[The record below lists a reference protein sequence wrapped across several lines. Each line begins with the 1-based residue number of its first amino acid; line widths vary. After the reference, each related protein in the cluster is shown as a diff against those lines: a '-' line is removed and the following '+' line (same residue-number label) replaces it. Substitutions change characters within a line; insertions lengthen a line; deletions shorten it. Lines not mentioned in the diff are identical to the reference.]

1 MKRTAFF
8 YSPYLWRMK
17 SKKEA
22 FQQKDRLI
30 KGITNDGFF
39 KITVV
44 KTTEAAE
51 LARQYHELSPLVT
64 ILLGRALTGTMLLA
78 AELKGEERVRLDLEG
93 NGPVSHMV
101 AEANAIGEI
110 RGYAAHPQAAPD
122 PDKPFQLGDGLGL
135 GVLRFSKSLY
145 NEARP
150 ITGTVELVK
159 GTISEDLAYY
169 LLQSEQIPSAISVD
183 VSLNE
188 DGSVASAGGILIQ
201 ALPGAPEAAIDALE
215 ANLKALL
222 PLADRFEHGDT
233 IDTVMH
239 LVAGDLGAKELARFP
254 VHYFCRCTKDR
265 FVSALSMLDIEELKQ
280 MAGQDQELVCHYC
293 NKRYAITG
301 AEVDGIL
308 AGRKIQMN

>member
-1 MKRTAFF
+1 
-8 YSPYLWRMK
+8 MK
-17 SKKEA
+17 SNLEA
-22 FQQKDRLI
+22 FRRKDRLI
-30 KGITNDGFF
+30 KGITTDGFF

-44 KTTEAAE
+44 KTTEAVE
-51 LARQYHELSPLVT
+51 LARHYHGLSPLVT
-64 ILLGRALTGTMLLA
+64 ILLGRSLSGTMLLA

-93 NGPVSHMV
+93 NGPVAHLV
-101 AEANAIGEI
+101 VEANAIGEM
-110 RGYAAHPQAAPD
+110 RGYAAHPMAAPD
-122 PDKPFQLGDGLGL
+122 PDKPFELGEGLGL

-201 ALPGAPEAAIDALE
+201 ALPGAPEEAIGILE
-215 ANLKALL
+215 ANLKAVL
-222 PLADRFEHGDT
+222 PLAERLGHGDT
-233 IDTVMH
+233 IDTVMAQ
-239 LVAGDLGAKELARFP
+239 VAGDLGARELARFP
-254 VHYFCRCTKDR
+254 VHFFCRCTKDR
-265 FVSALSMLDIEELKQ
+265 FVSALGMLDLDELKE
-280 MAGQDQELVCHYC
+280 MAGHDQELVCHYC

-308 AGRKIQMN
+308 AGKKIQMN

>member
-1 MKRTAFF
+1 
-8 YSPYLWRMK
+8 MK

-22 FQQKDRLI
+22 FLNKDRLI

-51 LARQYHELSPLVT
+51 LARQYHDLSPLVT
-64 ILLGRALTGTMLLA
+64 VLLGRTLTGTMLLA

-93 NGPVSHMV
+93 NGPVSHLV

-122 PDKPFQLGDGLGL
+122 PDKPFNLGDGLGL

-169 LLQSEQIPSAISVD
+169 LLQSEQIPSAITVD

-188 DGSVASAGGILIQ
+188 DGTVASAGGILIQ
-201 ALPGAPEAAIDALE
+201 ALPGAPESAIDTLE
-215 ANLKALL
+215 ANLKSLMPVAG
-222 PLADRFEHGDT
+222 RFEHGET
-233 IDTVMH
+233 IDTVMG
-239 LVAGDLGAKELARFP
+239 LVAGELGAKELARFP

-265 FVSALSMLDIEELKQ
+265 FVSALSMLDVDELRE

-293 NKRYAITG
+293 NKRYAIPG
-301 AEVDGIL
+301 AEVDAIL
-308 AGRKIQMN
+308 AGKKIQMN